1 MKSKRATLWQE
12 DEHRNAGQRVPRP
25 QPLPQPHAVPVSLLC
40 LPWGSPPWTWPQTVG
55 PSFQASPFSS
65 SSSSVS
71 TERAFTVREI
81 QLIHSKKS
89 IFSPDLLSFTAQI
102 ACRANDQ
109 NQQFFDLNVK
119 ISCWRPVLRG
129 WSECVGCVG
138 GGGGGGGG
146 TRNVFCFCEL
156 AVCCQSILI
165 VWSSSSSP
173 QVGHKSA
180 VFFQLCSP
188 QSQFTPRFST
198 APTYQPTFDF
208 FISNFCEIL
217 PFYGLALCPPVADLT
232 SFYDFII
239 QKSFWIKVI

>member
-12 DEHRNAGQRVPRP
+12 DEHRDAGQRVPRP

-55 PSFQASPFSS
+55 PSIQASPFSS

-129 WSECVGCVG
+129 WSECVGG
-138 GGGGGGGG
+138 GDGGQSGIFS
-146 TRNVFCFCEL
+146 VFVWVL
-156 AVCCQSILI
+156 SCQSILI
-165 VWSSSSSP
+165 VWSLLLLPSCWGTNLRCSFN
-173 QVGHKSA
+173 SA
-180 VFFQLCSP
+180 RLRVNLHRGSARPPLTNRPLISLFQISVRFYHFMGSLSAHLWLI
-188 QSQFTPRFST
+188 SRHFT
-198 APTYQPTFDF
+198 
-208 FISNFCEIL
+208 IL
-217 PFYGLALCPPVADLT
+217 LFRKVSGLKW
-232 SFYDFII
+232 FR
-239 QKSFWIKVI
+239 

>member
-1 MKSKRATLWQE
+1 M
-12 DEHRNAGQRVPRP
+12 
-25 QPLPQPHAVPVSLLC
+25 
-40 LPWGSPPWTWPQTVG
+40 G
-55 PSFQASPFSS
+55 PSLQTSPFSP

-71 TERAFTVREI
+71 TFLAITVLSEI

-89 IFSPDLLSFTAQI
+89 ISLLSFTAQI

-129 WSECVGCVG
+129 WSECVGYVG